1 MDKLA
6 VFELSINDIKL
17 TIFKC
22 TGNGFF
28 APEQQIVEPVKLTQ
42 DMERDGY
49 IKPARIQETIS
60 VLKNFRKIV
69 DGAKIE
75 NYICYADPTIANAR
89 NQIAFLDEIYKTVS
103 LYFKVLT
110 NEERVSALHSAIMYS
125 FAMTRGI
132 IIEIDDYSTQLVRFN
147 RRVVQNSIS
156 LPYGMVNLLE
166 KFIESLNDVLKKY
179 DCTLLGGETS
189 ELGDLILKNYFD
201 ASGFLLGAVKKSDF
215 IDKNNVKSG
224 DIIVGLASSGAHSN
238 GFTLLRKLY
247 SDTVLDENL
256 FTLSLK
262 PVQIYADIVY
272 KLNEKKLIKSCA
284 NITGGG
290 ILSNL
295 KRALPQ
301 GLEPCLD
308 FNSIEKTQLF
318 EKLKE
323 LVGVDECFKTFN
335 MGVGFCL
342 VVDKKDLDEVM
353 VLSSDF
359 KPFVLGYVK

>member
-1 MDKLA
+1 MKYSYLNSGVDVIGADNLVKSIKKITA
-6 VFELSINDIKL
+6 TSKIGDFAGIFEHPVFCDYYLVSCCDGVGTKILPLLDRGDI
-17 TIFKC
+17 
-22 TGNGFF
+22 
-28 APEQQIVEPVKLTQ
+28 
-42 DMERDGY
+42 
-49 IKPARIQETIS
+49 S
-60 VLKNFRKIV
+60 
-69 DGAKIE
+69 
-75 NYICYADPTIANAR
+75 TIANDLFAM
-89 NQIAFLDEIYKTVS
+89 NINDLITTGAKPLFFLDY
-103 LYFKVLT
+103 L
-110 NEERVSALHSAIMYS
+110 AINK
-125 FAMTRGI
+125 
-132 IIEIDDYSTQLVRFN
+132 LN
-147 RRVVQNSIS
+147 
-156 LPYGMVNLLE
+156 PNLLE

-179 DCTLLGGETS
+179 NCTLLGGETS

-224 DIIVGLASSGAHSN
+224 DVVVGLASSGAHSN

-247 SDTVLDENL
+247 SDKVLDENL
-256 FTLSLK
+256 FTLALK

-353 VLSSDF
+353 ELSSDF